1 MTFSKTLTEHL
12 QRLEETFTRFTV
24 YKLKLNPAK
33 CQILQEQFLYLGHII
48 SKEGIRPD
56 PKKIEAVAKMPAP
69 TNVKQLRS
77 FLGLCNYY
85 RKFIK
90 NYYWHT
96 SQLYDLFNNFRWT
109 MAADND
115 FERLKEMLTNL
126 PMLKYPDYN
135 KQFLVN
141 TDASDEGIGAVLNQ
155 EDEGNEKVTQ
165 YISRSLQPA
174 EKKWCIREKEGLAI
188 IHACESFPPYLY
200 GTKFIVE
207 TDHHSLQWLMKAV
220 TPARLVRWALK
231 LAE

>member
-1 MTFSKTLTEHL
+1 MRK
-12 QRLEETFTRFTV
+12 
-24 YKLKLNPAK
+24 
-33 CQILQEQFLYLGHII
+33 YL
-48 SKEGIRPD
+48 
-56 PKKIEAVAKMPAP
+56 
-69 TNVKQLRS
+69 
-77 FLGLCNYY
+77 
-85 RKFIK
+85 
-90 NYYWHT
+90 
-96 SQLYDLFNNFRWT
+96 
-109 MAADND
+109 
-115 FERLKEMLTNL
+115 
-126 PMLKYPDYN
+126 DYN

-220 TPARLVRWALK
+220 TPATLWALK
-231 LAE
+231 LAEYDFIIRYKKGAANSNADALSRLPVAEAQEILNSMEIFDSLMSPNNLLRTIASQIFFEKYDGHKLLVIPRAAIPEILEFYHAHELSIHMSRVRLYALLRKRFYWPSLFKDVIEWVAEFPQCSMVKT